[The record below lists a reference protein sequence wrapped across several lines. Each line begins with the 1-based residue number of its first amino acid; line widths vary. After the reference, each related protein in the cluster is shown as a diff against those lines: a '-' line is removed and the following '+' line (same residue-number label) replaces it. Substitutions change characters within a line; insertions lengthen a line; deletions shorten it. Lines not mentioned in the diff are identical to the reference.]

1 MAQAPV
7 RIGDLLI
14 SKGLLSKKQLN
25 IALIQQRVTGAI
37 LGDTLISLGFVTAP
51 EFAQTIAEQLGAE
64 YLNLRDFPISDAA
77 LRAVPK
83 ESARKSGYIPLEI
96 KDGTLSIGVTN
107 PSNIVAVDTVRA
119 LTGKPPR
126 VYMVDQDSYND
137 IIESAYYFVEH
148 PVHQRLEELTGGFKN
163 GSVVP
168 GAVVP
173 ELTELLLMD
182 GIRRQ
187 ATDIHFTPSKDV
199 LHVFYRIDGVL
210 AYGHCLPS
218 ALQSSLTS
226 RVKIM
231 AHMDIAEQ
239 RLPQDGS
246 YTLAFLNKKYDL
258 RISTVPAIYGENL
271 VIRVLSTSGS
281 LMNIAALGLNS
292 GVVGTMRRLFAKS
305 HGIILITGPTGSGK
319 TTTLYSYLREI
330 DLLER
335 NVITVEDPVEYRL
348 NFVRQTEVNEKA
360 GYTFASSAR
369 TFMRQD
375 PDVMLLGEIR
385 DSETAQIAIRASIT
399 GHLVLSTLH
408 TNDAVTA
415 VPRLLDLG
423 MDKLL
428 LSSSLLAVMA
438 QRLARRICPHC
449 KEEYDLD
456 EADQALFR
464 KIGMELTR
472 AYRGRGCDSCDGS
485 GYSGRTC
492 MAEVMVITGE
502 IKELIYAGASTG
514 QLFKAALKGGMIPM
528 YVDGLRKVAAGETT
542 IQEIQRVAG

>member
-1 MAQAPV
+1 MAQAPL
-7 RIGDLLI
+7 RIGDLLVA
-14 SKGLLSKKQLN
+14 KGLLSKKQLN

-37 LGDTLISLGFVTAP
+37 LGETLISLGFLTAP
-51 EFAQTIAEQLGAE
+51 EFARTIAKQFGLE
-64 YLNLRDFPISDAA
+64 YLELRSVTIADET
-77 LRAVPK
+77 LRFVPK
-83 ESARKSGYIPLEI
+83 EVAKKNGYIPLALHE
-96 KDGTLSIGVTN
+96 GTLSIGVTN
-107 PSNIVAVDTVRA
+107 PSNIVALDSARN
-119 LTGKPPR
+119 LTGKSPR
-126 VYMVDQDSYND
+126 VYLVDQDSYND
-137 IIESAYYFVEH
+137 IMESAYYFVEH
-148 PVHQRLEELTGGFKN
+148 PVHRRLEELNSGFRNGG
-163 GSVVP
+163 VVP
-168 GAVVP
+168 GAIVP

-187 ATDIHFTPSKDV
+187 ATDIHFTPSKEV

-210 AYGHCLPS
+210 TYGHCLPG
-218 ALQSSLTS
+218 AFQSSLVS
-226 RVKIM
+226 RIKIM
-231 AHMDIAEQ
+231 AQMDIAEQ

-246 YTLAFLNKKYDL
+246 YTLAFLSKKYDL
-258 RISTVPAIYGENL
+258 RISTVPSIHGEIV

-281 LMNIAALGLNS
+281 LMRINTLGFSDTL
-292 GVVGTMRRLFAKS
+292 VATMRRLFAKS
-305 HGIILITGPTGSGK
+305 HGIVLITGPTGSGK

-369 TFMRQD
+369 SFMRQD

-415 VPRLLDLG
+415 IPRLLDLG

-438 QRLARRICPHC
+438 QRLARRICHRC

-456 EADQALFR
+456 VVDQALFS
-464 KIGMELTR
+464 KAGITITR
-472 AYRGRGCDSCDGS
+472 AFRGAGCDSCDGG
-485 GYSGRTC
+485 GYAGRTC
-492 MAEVMVITGE
+492 IAEVMIVTGE
-502 IKELIYAGASTG
+502 IREMIFAGASTG
-514 QLFKAALKGGMIPM
+514 AIFKTALKGGMIPL
-528 YVDGLRKVAAGETT
+528 YVDGLRKAAAGETT
-542 IQEIQRVAG
+542 LQEVQRVAG

>member
-96 KDGTLSIGVTN
+96 KEGTLSIGVTN

-456 EADQALFR
+456 ESDQALFR
-464 KIGMELTR
+464 KIGMDLTR

-485 GYSGRTC
+485 GYAGRTC

>member
-51 EFAQTIAEQLGAE
+51 EFAQTIAEQLGVE
-64 YLNLRDFPISDAA
+64 YLNLREFPISDAA

-83 ESARKSGYIPLEI
+83 ESARKSGYIPLEFNEGI
-96 KDGTLSIGVTN
+96 LSIAVTN
-107 PSNIVAVDTVRA
+107 PSNIVAVDTARA

-148 PVHQRLEELTGGFKN
+148 PVHQRLEELTGSFKN
-163 GSVVP
+163 GAVVP

-218 ALQSSLTS
+218 AFQSSLTS

-258 RISTVPAIYGENL
+258 RISTAPAIYGENL

-281 LMNIAALGLNS
+281 LMSIAALGLNS

-305 HGIILITGPTGSGK
+305 HGIILVTGPTGSGK

-385 DSETAQIAIRASIT
+385 DPETAQIAIRASIT

-428 LSSSLLAVMA
+428 LSSSLMAVMA

-472 AYRGRGCDSCDGS
+472 ASRGRGCDSCDGS
-485 GYSGRTC
+485 GYAGRTC
-492 MAEVMVITGE
+492 MAEVMVITAE
-502 IKELIYAGASTG
+502 IKELIFSGASTG
-514 QLFKAALKGGMIPM
+514 QLFKAALKGGMIPL